1 MALLD
6 LKDLKKVL
14 QYITKEGKEEFE
26 KEYGKISSSST
37 GIILRKIM
45 ELEQQGA
52 ELFFGEL
59 SFDIRDLLRR
69 DRNGNGYIS
78 ILRLTGYSG

>member
-59 SFDIRDLLRR
+59 SFDIRSFEKRQKWER
-69 DRNGNGYIS
+69 IYKYPQAY
-78 ILRLTGYSG
+78 GYSG